1 MRRKVK
7 RVLGFLFAAMTL
19 VCMSGS
25 QVFAAESIAEV
36 DEKIVFL
43 QGELAENISL
53 EQGDVNENLRA
64 TTFINA
70 GVAISCSSEGLLLE
84 FVTSTNKEASTI
96 GVKDIVIQKKVWYGW
111 STVAVAADGGEKNTS
126 MSVYRVLYRDA
137 VKGTTYRVTC
147 NHYADVDGYRELADD
162 TGEFVFTY

>member
-7 RVLGFLFAAMTL
+7 RVLGLMFAAVTL
-19 VCMSGS
+19 VCMPSS
-25 QVFAAESIAEV
+25 QVFAAENVAEIEEEITV
-36 DEKIVFL
+36 I
-43 QGELAENISL
+43 QGELVENTSL
-53 EQGDVNENLRA
+53 EVRNVNENLRA
-64 TTFINA
+64 TTFIDA

-111 STVAVAADGGEKNTS
+111 STVAVAADGGESNTS
-126 MSVYRVLYRDA
+126 LSVYRVLYRDA
-137 VKGTTYRVTC
+137 VKGSTYRVTC

-162 TGEFVFTY
+162 TGEILFTY